1 MTAKTYHGMMVLE
14 KPTGITSRAAVDK
27 VESWFPRGIKIGHTG
42 TLDPLATGV
51 LVLCLGDATRL
62 TEYVQDMRKTYRT
75 TVLLDAR
82 SDTDDADGQIER
94 LEFVE
99 PPPDRG
105 QIEECLRNFVGTI
118 EQVPP
123 AYSAARIGG
132 QRAYDRARRGQ
143 EVTLAPRTVQV
154 YGIDVLSYDYP
165 QLQLDVRC
173 GKGTYI
179 RSLARDLGERLR
191 RAALVEILRRTCV
204 GPFRVEDAVALDEE
218 PTRARERLLPLEM
231 ALSELPQM
239 VLTPQE
245 AAALRNGGQALSRK
259 PSDLPA
265 NVSEVSGLDSAG
277 RLVAVLRW
285 DAVFGRLRPS
295 RVFAER

>member
-1 MTAKTYHGMMVLE
+1 MTATTYHGLMVLD
-14 KPTGITSRAAVDK
+14 KPSGITSRAAVDQA
-27 VESWFPRGIKIGHTG
+27 EAWFPRKTRIGHTG

-62 TEYVQDMRKTYRT
+62 TEYVQDMRKTYCT
-75 TVLLDAR
+75 TILLDAR
-82 SDTDDADGQIER
+82 SDTDDADGTIER
-94 LEFVE
+94 LEFPE
-99 PPPDRG
+99 PPPDRVR
-105 QIEECLRNFVGTI
+105 IEECLRSFIGTI

-132 QRAYDRARRGQ
+132 QRAYRRARLGQ
-143 EVTLAPRTVQV
+143 EVSLAARTVQV
-154 YGIDVLSYDYP
+154 YGIDVLSFDYP
-165 QLQLDVRC
+165 RLQLEVRC

-179 RSLARDLGERLR
+179 RSLARDLGERLG
-191 RAALVEILRRTCV
+191 RAALVAVLRRTRV
-204 GPFRVEDAVALDEE
+204 GPFQSEDAVALDED

-231 ALSELPQM
+231 ALSELPQVM
-239 VLTPQE
+239 LTPQE

-259 PSDLPA
+259 LPELPT
-265 NVSEVSGLDSAG
+265 NVSEVGGLDSAG

-285 DAVFGRLRPS
+285 DAAFGRLRPT

>member
-1 MTAKTYHGMMVLE
+1 MTATTYHGLMVLD
-14 KPTGITSRAAVDK
+14 KPSRITSRAAVDQ
-27 VESWFPRGIKIGHTG
+27 VEAWFPRGIKIGHTG

-62 TEYVQDMRKTYRT
+62 TEYVQDMSKTYRT
-75 TVLLDAR
+75 TILLDAR
-82 SDTDDADGQIER
+82 SDTDDADGTVER
-94 LEFVE
+94 LDFPE
-99 PPPDRG
+99 PPPDRVR
-105 QIEECLRNFVGTI
+105 IEECLRGFLGTI

-123 AYSAARIGG
+123 AYSAARIDG

-143 EVTLAPRTVQV
+143 EVLLAPRKVDV

-165 QLQLDVRC
+165 RLQLEIRC

-179 RSLARDLGERLR
+179 RSLARDLGERLG
-191 RAALVEILRRTCV
+191 RAALVEVLRRTSV
-204 GPFRVEDAVALDEE
+204 GPFRAEDAVSLGED

-231 ALSELPQM
+231 ALSELPQV

-245 AAALRNGGQALSRK
+245 AATLRNGGQALSRK
-259 PSDLPA
+259 PTAAPA
-265 NVSEVSGLDSAG
+265 NATEVSGLDSAG

-285 DAVFGRLRPS
+285 DAAFGRLRPT
-295 RVFAER
+295 RVFRER

>member
-1 MTAKTYHGMMVLE
+1 MTATTYHGLLVLD
-14 KPTGITSRAAVDK
+14 KPSGITSRAAVDQA
-27 VESWFPRGIKIGHTG
+27 EAWFPRKTRIGHTG

-62 TEYVQDMRKTYRT
+62 TEYVQDMKKTYRT

-82 SDTDDADGQIER
+82 SDTDDADGKVER
-94 LEFVE
+94 LDFPE
-99 PPPDRG
+99 PPERVR
-105 QIEECLRNFVGTI
+105 IEECLRGFVGTI

-123 AYSAARIGG
+123 AYSAARIDG

-143 EVTLAPRTVQV
+143 EVSLAPRAVQV
-154 YGIDVLSYDYP
+154 YGIDMLSYDYP
-165 QLQLDVRC
+165 RLHLEVRC

-179 RSLARDLGERLR
+179 RSLARDLGERLG
-191 RAALVEILRRTCV
+191 RAALVEVLRRTSV
-204 GPFRVEDAVALDEE
+204 GPFRAEDAVALDED
-218 PTRARERLLPLEM
+218 PIRAKERLLPVET
-231 ALSELPQM
+231 ALSELPQV

-245 AAALRNGGQALSRK
+245 AAAVRNGGRALSRK
-259 PSDLPA
+259 PTAAPA
-265 NVSEVSGLDSAG
+265 NASEVSGLDSAG

-285 DAVFGRLRPS
+285 DAAFGRLRPT